1 MKDANIQGHQPC
13 PAASSVQKMLRHDK
27 QGSQSNPNTIAIHCT
42 CTQGLC
48 TINNGETKAKD
59 TPMTS
64 VRAASMCQ
72 WKKNGFS
79 FPSCDP
85 NIDMAH
91 ISHHAFTNGHQ
102 KHPLSRKRT
111 ENEKISTQVRAISCI
126 PLSFCTYIFPIPK
139 QSTSKTNMLKVNISK
154 D

>member
-102 KHPLSRKRT
+102 
-111 ENEKISTQVRAISCI
+111 STHYPGKELKMKKSLPKCVLFHAFHFHFVS
-126 PLSFCTYIFPIPK
+126 IFFLFLNNPRRRLIC
-139 QSTSKTNMLKVNISK
+139 
-154 D
+154 